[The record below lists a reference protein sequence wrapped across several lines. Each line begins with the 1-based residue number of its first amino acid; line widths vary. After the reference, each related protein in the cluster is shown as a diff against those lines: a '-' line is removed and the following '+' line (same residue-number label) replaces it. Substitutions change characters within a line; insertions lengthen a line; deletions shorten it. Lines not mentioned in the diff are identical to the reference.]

1 MITEVNIG
9 YDIPNLVRLSNIIIK
24 ILNIKA
30 EVYIMPMRLKL
41 DGNAYVTA
49 YGNRY
54 TVYLNSDILKND
66 KISNFNI
73 RLLIHELTHVQQM
86 ERGDLIFKE
95 GFKKAI
101 WKGREYVSSD
111 DYDSRPFEIEAR
123 KNEKLYFN
131 NVKELL
137 SL

>member
-49 YGNRY
+49 CGNRY
-54 TVYLNSDILKND
+54 TVYLNSDILKKD